1 MVNSGKVSLG
11 NILMKKAK
19 SLSGVL
25 SMRPDFLKIQGRH
38 FLKFLIFK
46 KIKNF
51 KIDGFSRQF

>member
-1 MVNSGKVSLG
+1 MKLCWAGRERRGVVNSGKVSFG

-38 FLKFLIFK
+38 FLKFLIF
-46 KIKNF
+46 
-51 KIDGFSRQF
+51 